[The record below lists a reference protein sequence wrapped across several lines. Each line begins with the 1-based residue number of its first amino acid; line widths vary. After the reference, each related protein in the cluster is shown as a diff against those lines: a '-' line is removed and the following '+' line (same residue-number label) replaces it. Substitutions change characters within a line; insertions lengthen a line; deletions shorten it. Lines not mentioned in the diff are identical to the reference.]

1 MADLAGR
8 SVVITGAGAGI
19 GRAAAQRFARAG
31 AHVTVVDRDGVAA
44 ARTVGE
50 IEAEGGTAR
59 PAVADVSRDAEVHDM
74 LDEVVRETGGL
85 DVLVNNAGVQYA
97 GDVVDCT
104 EEQWDRLMAVNAKGC
119 FLGAKHAIPH
129 MVARGGG
136 AIVNNASLAGV
147 KGGAGLVAYS
157 ASKGAVVAFS
167 KALAAE
173 LAGHQI
179 RVNTVCPGWTD
190 TEFNG
195 PSIAEMGGQEGL
207 ERFVA
212 GQVPL
217 GRLAAPE
224 EIAAAMLFLG
234 SDESSYMTGQVLVVD
249 GGIY

>member
-19 GRAAAQRFARAG
+19 GRAAARRFAAAG
-31 AHVTVVDRDGVAA
+31 AQVTVVDRDADAAERA
-44 ARTVGE
+44 ARE
-50 IEAEGGTAR
+50 IVAEGGSAR
-59 PAVADVSRDAEVHDM
+59 PAVADVSREAEVRDV
-74 LDEVVRETGGL
+74 LDAVVAETGGL
-85 DVLVNNAGVQYA
+85 DVLVSNAGVQVA
-97 GDVVDCT
+97 GDLADCT
-104 EEQWDRLMAVNAKGC
+104 EDEWDRLMAVNAKGC

-129 MVARGGG
+129 LIARGGG

-173 LAGHQI
+173 LAGHAI
-179 RVNTVCPGWTD
+179 RVNAICPGWTD
-190 TEFNG
+190 TEFNA
-195 PSIAEMGGQEGL
+195 PSVTAMGGPAAL